1 MDPFK
6 LPDFYMPY
14 PARLNVHLEGARAHT
29 KVWAYEQGFLT
40 ETANGKLIWDEASL
54 DAHDYALLCAYT
66 HPDCD
71 GPELDLIT
79 DWYVWVFFFDDH
91 FLEVY
96 KRTKDK
102 AGARVYLN
110 RLPLFMVEPGSQQ
123 PEPTNPVEKA
133 LVDLWARTIPTTS
146 IDWRRRFV
154 QSTKNLLVECMWEL
168 ANIEENRVA
177 NPVEYI
183 EMRRKVG
190 GAPWSANLVEHAVRA
205 EVPASVAA
213 TRPMQV
219 LIDTFSDGVHLRNDL
234 FSYKREVQEEGENA
248 NCVLVLERFLG
259 LETQAAAD
267 LTNELLTSRL
277 QQFENTALTEV
288 LPICVDAGLTPA
300 QVAGIG
306 LYVKGLQD
314 WQSGGHEWHLRSSR
328 YMNQSAERAPL
339 GFGGISG
346 GLGIPGRRVSPASLG
361 AQRVRRHLHAPQ
373 RPVGRKPL
381 PKFYLPYALH
391 LNPHLDQSRAFAIEW
406 ARRMGMLN
414 VVPGL
419 FGSGIWTERALAGFD
434 FPLRAAG
441 IHPRATPESL
451 NKASGWL
458 TWGTYADDYF
468 PLIYGSSKD
477 VAGAKAFNA
486 RLSLFMPLDCVSF
499 ATPLNPVERGL
510 ADLWLWTA
518 SALSMG
524 ARVQLRHN
532 IEVMTTSWLWELDN
546 HCQNRIPD
554 PIDYVEMRRKTFGAD
569 LTMNLSR
576 MSLGDVVPAEI
587 WNTGTIRALDNTIA
601 DYGGWTNDVFS
612 FRKEVEFEGEL
623 HNLVLVTANFLSC
636 DDDQALEVVNHLMT
650 ERIRQFAH
658 VVATELP
665 VLFDEYELPSN
676 VCRALNDY
684 VKQQEYYVAG
694 VMNWH
699 VKTTRYFDSELEN
712 RSFGKLSQVG
722 RGISHAAARSFLPG
736 GIEPGATASLASL
749 SGVQELRDAIAALD
763 LKSASKASSSSSAP
777 HSSAQSGAS
786 PAFLLKLG
794 VK

>member
-14 PARLNVHLEGARAHT
+14 PARLNVHLEGARVHSKAWAH
-29 KVWAYEQGFLT
+29 EMGFLSS
-40 ETANGKLIWDEASL
+40 EANGKLIWDEATL
-54 DAHDYALLCAYT
+54 DAHDYPLLCAYT

-102 AGARVYLN
+102 VGARAYLN
-110 RLPLFMVEPGSQQ
+110 RLPQFMPLEGGGAH
-123 PEPTNPVEKA
+123 PEPSNPVEKGLA
-133 LVDLWARTIPTTS
+133 DLWARSIPTTS
-146 IDWRRRFV
+146 IDWRMRFI

-205 EVPASVAA
+205 EVPASIAY

-219 LIDTFSDGVHLRNDL
+219 LIDTFSDGVHLRNDI

-248 NCVLVLERFLG
+248 NCILVMERFLN

-267 LTNELLTSRL
+267 LTNEMLTSRL
-277 QQFENTALTEV
+277 QQFETTALTEV
-288 LPICVDAGLTPA
+288 PPLCVDHGLNPVEVTG
-300 QVAGIG
+300 VG

-314 WQSGGHEWHLRSSR
+314 WQAGGHEWHMRSSR
-328 YMNQSAERAPL
+328 YMNKHTESASPV
-339 GFGGISG
+339 FGGLFG
-346 GLGIPGRRVSPASLG
+346 GLGIPIKRLSPASVG
-361 AQRVRRHLHAPQ
+361 AQRVKRHVHATM
-373 RPVGRKPL
+373 RPVGRRDL
-381 PKFYLPYALH
+381 PTFYMPYALH
-391 LNPHLDQSRAFAIEW
+391 LNPHLEQSRAFAITW
-406 ARRMGMLN
+406 ARHMGMLN
-414 VVPGL
+414 VVPGV
-419 FGSGIWTERALAGFD
+419 FGSGIWTEKMLAGFD
-434 FPLRAAG
+434 FPLCAAG
-441 IHPRATPESL
+441 IHPHATPESL

-468 PLIYGSSKD
+468 PLVYGTSRD
-477 VAGAKAFNA
+477 VAGAKVFNQ
-486 RLSLFMPLDCVSF
+486 RLSLFMPLDCLSF
-499 ATPLNPVERGL
+499 PTPLNPVERGL

-518 SALSMG
+518 SGLSLQS
-524 ARVQLRHN
+524 RVQLRSN
-532 IEVMTTSWLWELDN
+532 IETMTTSWLWELDN

-576 MSLGDVVPAEI
+576 MSIGDVVPPEI

-612 FRKEVEFEGEL
+612 FRKEVEYEGEL
-623 HNLVLVTANFLSC
+623 HNLVLVTANFLDC
-636 DDDQALEVVNHLMT
+636 DDDHAVEVVNQLMRARL
-650 ERIRQFAH
+650 EQFAR
-658 VVATELP
+658 VAATELP
-665 VLFDEYELPSN
+665 ILFEEYELPYA
-676 VCRALNDY
+676 VCRALKTY
-684 VKQQEYYVAG
+684 VKHQEYYVAG

-699 VKTTRYFDSELEN
+699 VKTRRYFDSELEH
-712 RSFGKLSQVG
+712 RSPGKLSQVG
-722 RGISHAAARSFLPG
+722 RGIGNSASRTFLPG
-736 GIEPGATASLASL
+736 GMESQNTGFLASSAL
-749 SGVQELRDAIAALD
+749 GVQALRELIAALD
-763 LKSASKASSSSSAP
+763 LQPGGARSAGISSRLPSL
-777 HSSAQSGAS
+777 
-786 PAFLLKLG
+786 PAGITSVFSRI
-794 VK
+794 